1 MESIY
6 PHSLFLAFNI
16 PPHPPP
22 PIPTSQLYKLTDW
35 TLKNCWDE

>member
-16 PPHPPP
+16 PA
-22 PIPTSQLYKLTDW
+22 PTSQLYKMTDW